1 MVGTGFEMYLAMI
14 VFGVLPTMTQAVYHS
29 AVKDVPTALIEKS
42 LTLGATPMKLIWHVV
57 YKQILPRILDAARLQ
72 IGPAMV
78 FLVAAEWMLGD
89 VGFGVRLKLQSFKTN
104 MNVVYIYLAIL
115 GVTGF
120 AMDSFLI
127 WLRRRI
133 CPWFGQ

>member
-1 MVGTGFEMYLAMI
+1 M
-14 VFGVLPTMTQAVYHS
+14 
-29 AVKDVPTALIEKS
+29 
-42 LTLGATPMKLIWHVV
+42 
-57 YKQILPRILDAARLQ
+57 PRNFQ